1 MNSLQERQAEL
12 AKLARLGDREAAN
25 ELTRS
30 VWDWVYRKAHR
41 YVHRTPL
48 SVDDLASV
56 MFSAMPQAIKSY
68 QPGQGSFINYFAFAA
83 TRRVTRYMKDQA
95 KEQRRLK
102 LLKQVAGIEEA
113 YEPSDPDAVDHVK
126 YLLDQLKPLDRYIVE
141 HMSGMHGKPVAACVL
156 GKKVGIE
163 WRRLRRR
170 YLGLLESL
178 REMSE
183 VGA

>member
-1 MNSLQERQAEL
+1 MNSLQKQQAEL
-12 AKLARLGDREAAN
+12 ALLARLGDREAAN

-41 YVHRTPL
+41 YAHRTPF

-56 MFSAMPQAIKSY
+56 MFSAMPQAINSY
-68 QPGQGSFINYFAFAA
+68 RSDRGSFLNYFAFAA
-83 TRRVTRYMKDQA
+83 SRRATRYIKDNS
-95 KEQRRLK
+95 KEEAPPKRIPK
-102 LLKQVAGIEEA
+102 VEEA
-113 YEPSDPDAVDHVK
+113 YEPSDPDVVEHVK
-126 YLLDQLKPLDRYIVE
+126 HLLDQLKPLDRYIVE

-170 YLGLLESL
+170 YLGLLETL
-178 REMSE
+178 RAQSA
-183 VGA
+183 VDL